1 MAKPARKPRRIT
13 AQYLERAA
21 IYYLE
26 RYSSSSGNLKAVLR
40 RKVWRAARQTERETE
55 VDEEQAA
62 EWIDETVAKL
72 KWAGL
77 LDDEAYARM
86 RVLSLRRSGESQRS
100 IRMKLMAKSVESDL
114 IERALAQDEP
124 ENDELT
130 AAIAY
135 ARRRRLGPWRAE
147 AEWEERREKDMAAL
161 ARRGFSFDICRRV
174 IEAADEAALYESQAE
189 WASREP

>member
-114 IERALAQDEP
+114 IEQALAQDEP